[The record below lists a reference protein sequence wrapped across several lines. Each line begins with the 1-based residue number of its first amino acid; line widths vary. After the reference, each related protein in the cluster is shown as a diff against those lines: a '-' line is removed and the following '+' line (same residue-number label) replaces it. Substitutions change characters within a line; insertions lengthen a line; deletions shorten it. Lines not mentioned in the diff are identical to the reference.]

1 MTIKKE
7 EFKNGLPF
15 NHADHVKIAK
25 TVKEKGLEPAEF
37 AEMLGMSV
45 EEFLKL
51 AEGAR
56 PGEDLRPIGVR
67 MDLIC
72 TNCSSSKHRHCAG
85 IINDYHDKTMPRY
98 HPCECLACDR
108 EHRVRI
114 GVRNTGREKNET
126 RKNYGLEMSLGR
138 LYCN

>member
-67 MDLIC
+67 MEV
-72 TNCSSSKHRHCAG
+72 KAA
-85 IINDYHDKTMPRY
+85 K
-98 HPCECLACDR
+98 
-108 EHRVRI
+108 
-114 GVRNTGREKNET
+114 
-126 RKNYGLEMSLGR
+126 
-138 LYCN
+138 